1 MVLESIFGSAQVM
14 KKPYLM
20 LFLGI
25 VLSWCS
31 TMVVHI
37 FFSDAGL
44 LAIAFITIAVM
55 PVIHNVFVREESEEA
70 RVPILSERF
79 LERNVQLIAI
89 YTFFTLGVII
99 GYASMYLLLPS
110 QELKVCASHICVS
123 IAGKAQAF
131 ADQEKT
137 LSYIA
142 QISQSTGKVLDIE
155 SSRLGEFFYWFSIIL
170 VNNLSVLVAAVIFSF
185 IFGAGAIFLISWN
198 ASVVGT
204 WVGKT
209 LLASDHFKFFGLLP
223 HGIPEFVGYFLG
235 AIAGGLI
242 SIAVTK
248 RRHFTHEIERIAAD
262 SAILLA
268 AAVISLIFGAAIE
281 AGSKAG
287 MNMFALSL
295 SMVYVIAL
303 VIAVIKVE

>member
-14 KKPYLM
+14 RKPYLM

-31 TMVVHI
+31 TMVVDI

-55 PVIHNVFVREESEEA
+55 PVIHNVFIQEESEEA

-79 LERNVQLIAI
+79 LERNIQLIAI
-89 YTFFTLGVII
+89 YTFFTLGVVI
-99 GYASMYLLLPS
+99 GYASMYILLPPDRFM
-110 QELKVCASHICVS
+110 VCASDVCVP
-123 IAGKAQAF
+123 IAGRTDAF
-131 ADQEKT
+131 AEQEKT

-142 QISQSTGKVLDIE
+142 QISEGSGKVLDID
-155 SSRLGEFFYWFSIIL
+155 SSRLGDFFYWFSIIL

-185 IFGAGAIFLISWN
+185 IFGAGAVFLISWN

-209 LLASDHFKFFGLLP
+209 ILASDHFKFFGLLP

-248 RRHFTHEIERIAAD
+248 RKHFTHEIERIAAD

-268 AAVISLIFGAAIE
+268 AAVISLVFGAAIE
-281 AGSKAG
+281 ASSKAG
-287 MNMFALSL
+287 MNFFALTL
-295 SMVYVIAL
+295 SMVYMIAL